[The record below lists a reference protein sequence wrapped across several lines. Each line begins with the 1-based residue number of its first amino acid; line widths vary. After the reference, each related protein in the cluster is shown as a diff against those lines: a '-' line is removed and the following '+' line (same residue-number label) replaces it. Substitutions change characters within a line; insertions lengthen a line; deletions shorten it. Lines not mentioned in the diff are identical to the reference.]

1 MYVRGYLRASTAEQN
16 ASRARAELEAFAS
29 IHGRSVVSW
38 YIENASGAS
47 ADRRELLRL
56 LDDAHPGDVLLVE
69 SVDRLSRLT
78 LEDWKTLRGRID
90 AIGLRIVALDLP
102 TSHNAMGDTQGDG
115 FTERMLDA
123 INHMLLDVLAAVARK
138 DYEDRRRRQA
148 QGIAKAKEEG
158 KYVGRP
164 QDEKLRASI
173 SRLLDSKDGQG
184 KPFSTRK
191 IAETLSCS
199 PTTVKRV
206 KAERRKREEEQTET

>member
-16 ASRARAELEAFAS
+16 ASRARAELESFAS
-29 IHGRSVVSW
+29 IHGRTIVSW
-38 YIENASGAS
+38 YVENASGAS

-78 LEDWKTLRGRID
+78 LDDWKTLRGRID

-102 TSHNAMGDTQGDG
+102 TSHNAMADAQGDG

-138 DYEDRRRRQA
+138 DYEDRRKRQR
-148 QGIAKAKEEG
+148 QGIEKAREEG
-158 KYVGRP
+158 KYSGRP
-164 QDEKLRASI
+164 RDDRKRARI
-173 SRLLDSKDGQG
+173 AELLDARDGQG
-184 KPFSTRK
+184 KPFSTRR
-191 IAETLSCS
+191 IADTVGCS
-199 PTTVKRV
+199 PTTVKAV
-206 KAERRKREEEQTET
+206 KAERRKSGET